1 MYDSTSYSYRGKTKR
16 SKSKAKQK
24 VIQNSFYKGGL
35 QYHFIVE
42 HELRDQGIDET
53 NFDKHPDNPH
63 VQGNK

>member
-16 SKSKAKQK
+16 SKVKAQK
-24 VIQNSFYKGGL
+24 VIQNSLCKGGL

-42 HELRDQGIDET
+42 HELRDQGINET

-63 VQGNK
+63 VQGSY

>member
-1 MYDSTSYSYRGKTKR
+1 MYGSTSYSSRGKTKI
-16 SKSKAKQK
+16 SLVKAKQK
-24 VIQNSFYKGGL
+24 VIQNSLYKGGL

-63 VQGNK
+63 VQGS